1 MSFPTIRSRL
11 NPGVFLVLG
20 LVLCGSPRLQA
31 EGSPPLI
38 TDDPGTPPKGHWEVN
53 LGTSTERRPGS
64 QQSELPLLDLNYG
77 LADTVQLKYEVPF
90 LLERE
95 AGEAQR
101 TGWGNAEVGVKW
113 RFIDHGE
120 GGLAMSVYPQYAF
133 SNPGASSDDRDL
145 VEPGSA
151 FLLPVQLEKALGP
164 VTLNLQLGREF
175 RSSGDS
181 WFYGLALS
189 HRVQDKWEFGGE
201 LAGTAEPRFGRS
213 SLTLNFGVMIDLS
226 EHTSFMFSLGRDL
239 YNRQEP
245 CATLVGY
252 LGWQFRL

>member
-101 TGWGNAEVGVKW
+101 TGWGNA
-113 RFIDHGE
+113 D
-120 GGLAMSVYPQYAF
+120 GG
-133 SNPGASSDDRDL
+133 
-145 VEPGSA
+145 
-151 FLLPVQLEKALGP
+151 VQLEKALGP